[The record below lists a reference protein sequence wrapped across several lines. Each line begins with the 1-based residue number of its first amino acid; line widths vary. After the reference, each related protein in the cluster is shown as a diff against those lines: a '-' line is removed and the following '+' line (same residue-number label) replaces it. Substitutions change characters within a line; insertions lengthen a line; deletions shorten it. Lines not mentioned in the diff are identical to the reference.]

1 MLIKS
6 TKTLLVILILL
17 TSCKKNNSNEHIDEF
32 NSDSNIYNSK
42 EIGWTITIPN
52 DWKVT
57 TKKQSNKDTNKGK
70 EIIENQIGSE
80 INISGLKN
88 LIGFQKNAFNRFQ
101 STSQPFEIEYPGEW
115 EENNVLLKKL
125 MYDTFTEQEMKID
138 TSATTVVKID
148 GLDFQTYEF
157 TIYAPDGK
165 EIIRQQIYN
174 RLINGFDFAVN
185 INYNNEAD
193 KKEMVDAWVNSKFKK

>member
-1 MLIKS
+1 MIIRY
-6 TKTLLVILILL
+6 TKALLVILIVM
-17 TSCKKNNSNEHIDEF
+17 TSCKKNNTDKHIDDA
-32 NSDSNIYNSK
+32 NVYNSK

-52 DWKVT
+52 DWIVT
-57 TKKQSNKDTNKGK
+57 TKKQSNSDTNKGK
-70 EIIENQIGSE
+70 EILENQIGSE

-115 EENNVLLKKL
+115 EENNILLKKL

-138 TSATTVVKID
+138 TSATMVVNID

-157 TIYAPDGK
+157 IIYDPDGE
-165 EIIRQQIYN
+165 EIIKQQMYN
-174 RLINGFDFAVN
+174 RLINGFDFGVN
-185 INYNNEAD
+185 IKYNNEAD
-193 KKEMVDAWVNSKFKK
+193 KKEMLDAWINSKFKK